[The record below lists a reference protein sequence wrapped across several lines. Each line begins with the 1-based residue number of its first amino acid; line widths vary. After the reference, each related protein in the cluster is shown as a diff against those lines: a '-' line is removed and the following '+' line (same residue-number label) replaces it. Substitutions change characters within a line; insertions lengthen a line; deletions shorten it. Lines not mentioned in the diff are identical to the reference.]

1 MQDWS
6 GTVPH
11 RAAVDTCVC
20 RQFEPFLSVPA
31 GRLRVVIAQPFWQH
45 CASGVAWDAVP
56 EQLWFI
62 KL

>member
-11 RAAVDTCVC
+11 RAAVDICVC
-20 RQFEPFLSVPA
+20 RKFEPFLSVQA
-31 GRLRVVIAQPFWQH
+31 GRLRVAFAQLFWH
-45 CASGVAWDAVP
+45 HRASGMAWDAVP